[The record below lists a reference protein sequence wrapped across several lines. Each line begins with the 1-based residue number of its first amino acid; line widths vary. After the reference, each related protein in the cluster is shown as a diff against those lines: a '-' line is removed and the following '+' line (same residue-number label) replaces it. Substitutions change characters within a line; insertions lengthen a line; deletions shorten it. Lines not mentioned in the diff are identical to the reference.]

1 MTTSV
6 LIVDHGLCNLDSIGR
21 ALTECGARVAV
32 SADPKDIAG
41 AGRLVLPGVG
51 TFARGMANLH
61 DRGLAAAL
69 HEGLAQHPRPLLGV
83 CLGLQLL
90 AEWGAEGAAGD
101 EGTPGLGLIPGRVER
116 LDPRP
121 GERLP
126 HVGWNQVHPRRDHPL
141 FRGVADGADVYFVH
155 SFALRCPEENR
166 LAETDYAGGFTAA
179 AANGLVCGVQFHPEK
194 SQHVGFTLIRN
205 FLAM

>member
-6 LIVDHGLCNLDSIGR
+6 LIVDHGLCNIDSIGR
-21 ALTECGARVAV
+21 ALGECGARVIA
-32 SADPKDIAG
+32 SSDPKDIAA

-51 TFARGMANLH
+51 NFAAGMANLH
-61 DRGLAAAL
+61 GRGLAAAL
-69 HEGLAQHPRPLLGV
+69 HDSLARHPRPLLGV

-90 AEWGAEGAAGD
+90 ADRGREGGGTED
-101 EGTPGLGLIPGRVER
+101 GTPGLGLIPGHVER
-116 LDPRP
+116 LVPLP

-126 HVGWNQVHPRRDHPL
+126 HIGWNQVHPLRDHPL
-141 FRGVADGADVYFVH
+141 FRGIADGADFYFVH
-155 SFALRCPEENR
+155 SFALRCPEENQ
-166 LAETDYAGGFTAA
+166 LASGAYAGGFTAA
-179 AANGLVCGVQFHPEK
+179 AASGHVCGVQFHPEK

>member
-21 ALTECGARVAV
+21 ALGECGARVTV
-32 SADPKDIAG
+32 SADPRDIAT
-41 AGRLVLPGVG
+41 AARLVLPGVG
-51 TFARGMANLH
+51 NFARGMANLN
-61 DRGLAAAL
+61 DRGLTAAL
-69 HEGLAQHPRPLLGV
+69 HDSLTRHPRPLLGV

-90 AEWGAEGAAGD
+90 AEWGEEGG
-101 EGTPGLGLIPGRVER
+101 GTPGLGLVPGRVER
-116 LDPRP
+116 LVPEP

-126 HVGWNQVHPRRDHPL
+126 HIGWNQVHPVRDHPL

-155 SFALRCPEENR
+155 SFALRCPDGNR
-166 LAETDYAGGFTAA
+166 LATGAYAGGFTAA
-179 AANGLVCGVQFHPEK
+179 AGNGLVCGVQFHPEK
-194 SQHVGFTLIRN
+194 SQQVGFTVIRN